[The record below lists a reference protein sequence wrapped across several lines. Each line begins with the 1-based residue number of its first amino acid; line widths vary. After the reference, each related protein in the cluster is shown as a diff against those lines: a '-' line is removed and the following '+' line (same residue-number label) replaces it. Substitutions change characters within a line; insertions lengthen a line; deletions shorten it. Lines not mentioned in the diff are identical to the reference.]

1 MRPGLP
7 LALLAACVAADDT
20 LITTP
25 WGPVQGV
32 QFPTH
37 RFFGGVPYGT
47 PPVGALRWQ
56 PSSLAPKWGP
66 APVDATHD
74 PVGCPQICVTDEPP
88 HICPAKQSED
98 CLYLNIFVPL
108 TPPTEPVPV
117 LFFAHGGNFHDG
129 YAGGYEL
136 NGGLL
141 YDGREFV
148 NTTGQIA
155 VTINYRLGALGFLFG
170 GGASKNTTLTGN
182 YGLMDQIVALE
193 WVRAN
198 IAAFGGD
205 PSRVVFMGQS
215 AGAMS
220 ASAHLT
226 RPQTAGLYSGVIQ
239 HSNPFAEPYRGPPEA
254 LAVAAGFANFSGC
267 GPDWWV
273 TQDWAPL
280 EACLR
285 KLDTATVL
293 AASAAAELDLLADL
307 DAILQ
312 VVVAWGPTVGTPYLP
327 LRPLEAF
334 QQGLVVDVP
343 IAVGTTANETVIFV
357 YEVLDFALPELLYE
371 AAVAV
376 LVSPDKVADI
386 MRLYPVPAPAPEDF
400 RVFASSVLTDALF
413 LCPTRNATE
422 ALLVAQPGRRSP
434 ICALRLR
441 RRRAAGAPSLATPLP
456 PPHFAFPTHSRPRTN
471 TRSRARPFFFPD
483 HYQYNHLLSWG
494 QSAWGSNFTEVR
506 APASG
511 RPVARFTARN

>member
-1 MRPGLP
+1 MTGTL
-7 LALLAACVAADDT
+7 CV
-20 LITTP
+20 
-25 WGPVQGV
+25 
-32 QFPTH
+32 
-37 RFFGGVPYGT
+37 
-47 PPVGALRWQ
+47 
-56 PSSLAPKWGP
+56 SLAPPPPRSRPRPRPQARLKKN
-66 APVDATHD
+66 APY
-74 PVGCPQICVTDEPP
+74 P
-88 HICPAKQSED
+88 KQ
-98 CLYLNIFVPL
+98 
-108 TPPTEPVPV
+108 
-117 LFFAHGGNFHDG
+117 
-129 YAGGYEL
+129 GGYDL
-136 NGGLL
+136 DGGLL

-148 NTTGQIA
+148 NTTGSLA
-155 VTINYRLGALGFLFG
+155 VVINYRLGALGFLFG

-205 PSRVVFMGQS
+205 PLRVVFMGQS

-226 RPQTAGLYSGVIQ
+226 RLETAGLYSGVIQ

-254 LAVAAGFANFSGC
+254 LAVAAGFANYTGC
-267 GPDWWV
+267 GPDWWLK
-273 TQDWAPL
+273 QDWAPL

-285 KLDTATVL
+285 KQNTTTIL

-357 YEVLDFALPELLYE
+357 YEVLDFPLPQLLYE

-376 LVSPDKVADI
+376 LVKPDKVADI
-386 MRLYPVPAPAPEDF
+386 MELYPVPTPAPEDF
-400 RVFASSVLTDALF
+400 RVFASTVLTDALF

-434 ICALRLR
+434 ICA
-441 RRRAAGAPSLATPLP
+441 
-456 PPHFAFPTHSRPRTN
+456 
-471 TRSRARPFFFPD
+471 
-483 HYQYNHLLSWG
+483 
-494 QSAWGSNFTEVR
+494 
-506 APASG
+506 
-511 RPVARFTARN
+511 